1 MKNWKKF
8 EILWL
13 IIATTII
20 TGLSIYWKDTPIGI
34 ISAVTGVLCVICTGK
49 GSLWAY
55 IWGTIN
61 CALYGWIAL
70 ESKFFWEVA
79 LNWIYYLPLQFYGFY
94 YWKQYMNDKTGEV
107 KKIKMSNKNLILM
120 LSGTLIGTLILGYIS
135 KLLGGN
141 LPFIDALSTTVS
153 IVAMIVSIKRYSEQ
167 WLLWIIVDI
176 ITVILWGYNFIITG
190 GEDIATLLM
199 WIIYLLNAIF
209 AYIKWEK
216 ECKTIKTKKVIFNV
230 QNWNVWRKF

>member
-1 MKNWKKF
+1 MKNWKKY

-13 IIATTII
+13 ILATTVII
-20 TGLSIYWKDTPIGI
+20 GLSLYWKDTPIGI
-34 ISAVTGVLCVICTGK
+34 VSAVTGVLCVICTGK

-55 IWGTIN
+55 IWGAIN

-70 ESKFFWEVA
+70 ESKFIWEVA

-94 YWKQYMNDKTGEV
+94 VWKKYMNNDTGEV
-107 KKIKMSNKNLILM
+107 IKIKMSNKGLLLM
-120 LSGTLIGTLILGYIS
+120 LSGTLIGTLSLGHIS
-135 KLLGGN
+135 KIFGGN

-167 WLLWIIVDI
+167 WILWIIVNIVTI
-176 ITVILWGYNFIITG
+176 IMWSYNFFITG

-199 WIIYLLNAIF
+199 WIIYLFNAIF
-209 AYIKWEK
+209 SYIKWEK
-216 ECKTIKTKKVIFNV
+216 ECHSNKIIKHNKQTKVIANV
-230 QNWNVWRKF
+230 